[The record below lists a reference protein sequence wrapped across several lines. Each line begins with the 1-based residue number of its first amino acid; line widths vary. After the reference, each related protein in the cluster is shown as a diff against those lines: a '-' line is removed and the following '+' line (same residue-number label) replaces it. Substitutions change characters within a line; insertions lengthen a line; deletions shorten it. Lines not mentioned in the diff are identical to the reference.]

1 MSLMIK
7 EEVGPVWI
15 RLHVSELK
23 QFPEAQDQDLFT
35 NLTRPK
41 VKKHVSQNTEK
52 ESVVTPVYATA
63 PSRDDMTEQTFCTQ

>member
-1 MSLMIK
+1 MLEKLFKGRYIKNQQKNKSDLVSLMIK

-23 QFPEAQDQDLFT
+23 QFPEAQNQDLFT

-41 VKKHVSQNTEK
+41 VKKHVS
-52 ESVVTPVYATA
+52 
-63 PSRDDMTEQTFCTQ
+63 

>member
-1 MSLMIK
+1 MLEKLFKGRYIKNQQKNKSDLVSLMIK

-41 VKKHVSQNTEK
+41 VKKT
-52 ESVVTPVYATA
+52 
-63 PSRDDMTEQTFCTQ
+63 C